1 MNLKK
6 KGTGISE
13 VLVCVFIIIYIML
26 PLFCSTV
33 HKAMF
38 YHQAVKIEQAVE
50 MAVISL
56 INENSTQIFSLGFLE
71 LQADEQQLTY
81 LISDEISKS
90 CISSLRVNDDDIY
103 ISVIETGNRCS
114 CGIYS
119 EHFMISADITATLDF
134 LGQRQFEVH
143 KHIEFPVIR

>member
-56 INENSTQIFSLGFLE
+56 INEIVLKYFL
-71 LQADEQQLTY
+71 
-81 LISDEISKS
+81 
-90 CISSLRVNDDDIY
+90 
-103 ISVIETGNRCS
+103 
-114 CGIYS
+114 
-119 EHFMISADITATLDF
+119 
-134 LGQRQFEVH
+134 
-143 KHIEFPVIR
+143 